1 MEFIIWT
8 FFIYTVGF
16 MVYKPPAKKDE
27 KTPEEELGNALAK
40 YLLSIKAKA
49 K

>member
-1 MEFIIWT
+1 MEFIVWG

-16 MVYKPPAKKDE
+16 MAYKPPAKKDK
-27 KTPEEELGNALAK
+27 KTPEEELGNALTK